1 MFSLSGNDLQR
12 VEESN
17 FFGIEIDQH
26 LTWKNHIQHV
36 TKKIIRT
43 TGLLRRIC
51 FYDDQSLLI
60 MLCNGLIYLYLHFGN
75 IVWANNY
82 PTKLD
87 KLFKLQ
93 KKILRIITFSSYS
106 APSLPLFTRL
116 GLLNIGFSNK

>member
-26 LTWKNHIQHV
+26 LTWKNHIEYV

-51 FYDDQSLLI
+51 FYVDQSLLI
-60 MLCNGLIYLYLHFGN
+60 MSCNGLIHLYLHFGN

-87 KLFKLQ
+87 ELFKLLT
-93 KKILRIITFSSYS
+93 KEDIKNYNFIIILCTISFAFYS
-106 APSLPLFTRL
+106 FRSFKYLF
-116 GLLNIGFSNK
+116 FK